1 MRKIVESDSN
11 AFDSL
16 LGKKIVVYACRFIYT
31 GILEAC
37 DNTTLLLKDAK
48 IVYDTGEHTS
58 PKKAWAN
65 VEPCWSSDWHVQIAS
80 IESFGLS
87 PF

>member
-1 MRKIVESDSN
+1 MRKIIESDTT
-11 AFDSL
+11 AFDGL

-31 GILEAC
+31 GVLEAC
-37 DNTTLLLKDAK
+37 DNATLSLSDTH
-48 IVYDTGEHTS
+48 IVYDTGDHTKQ
-58 PKKAWAN
+58 KKAWAN
-65 VEPCWSSDWHVQIAS
+65 VEPCWSSDWNVQIAS